1 MTAPPLT
8 LYALNDFFVKTKLF
22 AGNPTT
28 GAVTPLT
35 AGTVTAFLATSNTAS
50 ATAAD
55 PALSMSPTHLGDGV
69 WLIFFDAA
77 VLTTALLDPLFGST
91 PPYLIIQQPG
101 GLRVYAPV
109 TYTTARPALVGYL

>member
-22 AGNPTT
+22 AGNPAT

-35 AGTVTAFLATSNTAS
+35 AGTVTAFLTTSNGPT

-55 PALSMSPTHLGDGV
+55 AALSMTPVHLGDGV

-77 VLTTALLDPLFGST
+77 VLTTTLLDPLFGST
-91 PPYLIIQQPG
+91 PPFLIVQQPG
-101 GLRVYAPV
+101 GIRVYAPV
-109 TYTTARPALVGYL
+109 TYATTRPALVGYL

>member
-1 MTAPPLT
+1 MTAPPVT

-28 GAVTPLT
+28 GAVEPLT
-35 AGTVTAFLATSNTAS
+35 SGTVTAFLATSNAAT

-55 PALSMSPTHLGDGV
+55 AALSMSPVHLGDGL
-69 WLIFFDAA
+69 WLIFLDGA
-77 VLTTALLDPLFGST
+77 VLTTTLLDPLFGST

-101 GLRVYAPV
+101 GIRVYAPV
-109 TYTTARPALVGYL
+109 TYATTRPALVGYL